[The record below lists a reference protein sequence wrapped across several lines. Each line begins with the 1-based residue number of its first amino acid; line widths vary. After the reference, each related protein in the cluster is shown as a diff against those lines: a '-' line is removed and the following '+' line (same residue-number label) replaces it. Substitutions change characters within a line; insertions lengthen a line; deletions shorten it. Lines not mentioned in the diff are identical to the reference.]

1 MQEISVKNKRK
12 FVAFGVP
19 PRISPYSREILAIP
33 TWDLD
38 PFLMQLD
45 PYYLKATKTIN
56 SIRST
61 LLVIFI
67 LGILGSLGSLHK
79 DQLIMMLLTTFF
91 YGMVA
96 LTQFILLKKGK
107 DPHAFWFVLID
118 ILLIGSNTLGQS
130 FMDLDIASSA
140 LKDGVNYIISFFI
153 LLYSGF
159 LFSSRQ
165 TYVIGGL
172 LTLVQ
177 IGSLVLAGIVG
188 MEFVDRNDT
197 HKLAYAISLPV
208 EIVKVFFLVMATVA
222 IAKMVALLTS
232 IRDEAIQGKKTSEQH
247 SKAMQTQKE
256 AMVETGESLNQSVAA
271 LKVFADDLNGLVQ
284 NQAASIEEISA
295 SLTEISQ
302 STEHSVS
309 FVKDQYN
316 RIETL
321 NEESQTL
328 EGIVRSVRGEIDII
342 SDQIN
347 QSSKF
352 SNLVTNSM
360 QNLNSFLGEV
370 SSSFQKVEDVNQI
383 MKEIADQTNLLALNA
398 SIEAARAGEHGRGF
412 AVVAQEVAKLAENS
426 ASNASIISKTILKS
440 KSDLLKGNTSAKE
453 ANELALNQEKE
464 MSKIQNKVISFN
476 EKFVDLQRLNA
487 RVVESQK
494 ELKELSSQLE
504 SIANEQSVGN
514 QEVTRAAQSIE
525 DAVQVVAE
533 NTRVLAEHIEDIQTL
548 ANRIV

>member
-1 MQEISVKNKRK
+1 
-12 FVAFGVP
+12 
-19 PRISPYSREILAIP
+19 
-33 TWDLD
+33 
-38 PFLMQLD
+38 MQLD

-67 LGILGSLGSLHK
+67 LGILGSLGSLHR
-79 DQLIMMLLTTFF
+79 DQLIMMLITTFF
-91 YGMVA
+91 YGVVA
-96 LTQFILLKKGK
+96 FTQFLLLKKRK
-107 DPHAFWFVLID
+107 NPHAFWFVLID

-130 FMDLDIASSA
+130 IIDLDIASSA

-197 HKLAYAISLPV
+197 HKLAYSISLPV
-208 EIVKVFFLVMATVA
+208 EIVKVFFLVMATVT
-222 IAKMVALLTS
+222 IAKMVGLLIS
-232 IRDEAIQGKKTSEQH
+232 IRDEAILGKNTSETH
-247 SKAMQTQKE
+247 SKVMEKQKE
-256 AMVETGESLNQSVAA
+256 AMVETGESLNESVSS
-271 LKVFADDLNGLVQ
+271 LKIFANDLNGLVQ

-295 SLTEISQ
+295 SLTEIAQ
-302 STEHSVS
+302 STENSFS

-328 EGIVRSVRGEIDII
+328 EGIVKSVRVEIDSI
-342 SDQIN
+342 SGQIN
-347 QSSKF
+347 ESSKF
-352 SNLVTNSM
+352 SNLVTHSM
-360 QNLNSFLGEV
+360 ENLNSILNEV

-440 KSDLLKGNTSAKE
+440 KSDLLKGNSSAKE
-453 ANELALNQEKE
+453 ANEMAWNQKNE
-464 MSKIQNKVISFN
+464 MNQIQNKVISFN

-487 RVVESQK
+487 RVLNSQK

-504 SIANEQSVGN
+504 TIAKEQSLGN
-514 QEVTRAAQSIE
+514 QEVMRAAQSIE
-525 DAVQVVAE
+525 DAIQVVAE
-533 NTRVLAEHIEDIQTL
+533 NTRVLSEHIEDIQSL
-548 ANRIV
+548 ANRIR

>member
-1 MQEISVKNKRK
+1 MH
-12 FVAFGVP
+12 
-19 PRISPYSREILAIP
+19 
-33 TWDLD
+33 
-38 PFLMQLD
+38 LD

-67 LGILGSLGSLHK
+67 LGILGSLGSLHR
-79 DQLIMMLLTTFF
+79 DQLIMMLITTFF
-91 YGMVA
+91 YGVVA
-96 LTQFILLKKGK
+96 FTQFLLLKKRK
-107 DPHAFWFVLID
+107 NPHAFWFVLID

-130 FMDLDIASSA
+130 IIDLDIASSA

-197 HKLAYAISLPV
+197 HKLAYSISLPV
-208 EIVKVFFLVMATVA
+208 EIVKVFFLVMASVT
-222 IAKMVALLTS
+222 IAKMVGLLIS
-232 IRDEAIQGKKTSEQH
+232 IRDEAILGKNTSETH
-247 SKAMQTQKE
+247 SKVMEKQKE
-256 AMVETGESLNQSVAA
+256 AMVETGESLNESVSS
-271 LKVFADDLNGLVQ
+271 LKIFANDLNGLVQ

-295 SLTEISQ
+295 SLTEIAQ
-302 STEHSVS
+302 STENSFS

-328 EGIVRSVRGEIDII
+328 EGIVKSVRVDIDSI
-342 SDQIN
+342 SGQIN
-347 QSSKF
+347 ESSKF
-352 SNLVTNSM
+352 SNLVTHSM
-360 QNLNSFLGEV
+360 ENLNSILNEV

-440 KSDLLKGNTSAKE
+440 KSDLLKGNASAKE
-453 ANELALNQEKE
+453 ANEMALNQKNE
-464 MSKIQNKVISFN
+464 MNQIQNKVISFN

-487 RVVESQK
+487 RVLDSQK

-504 SIANEQSVGN
+504 TIAKEQSLGN
-514 QEVTRAAQSIE
+514 QEVMRAAQSIE
-525 DAVQVVAE
+525 DAIQVVAE
-533 NTRVLAEHIEDIQTL
+533 NTRVLSEHIEDIQGL
-548 ANRIV
+548 ANRIK

>member
-1 MQEISVKNKRK
+1 
-12 FVAFGVP
+12 
-19 PRISPYSREILAIP
+19 
-33 TWDLD
+33 
-38 PFLMQLD
+38 MQLD

-79 DQLIMMLLTTFF
+79 DQLIMMLFTIFF
-91 YGMVA
+91 YGVVA
-96 LTQFILLKKGK
+96 FTQYRLLKNGK
-107 DPHAFWFVLID
+107 DPHAFWFVIID
-118 ILLIGSNTLGQS
+118 IFLIGSNTLGQS
-130 FMDLDIASSA
+130 IMDLDIASSA

-165 TYVIGGL
+165 TYVIGFL

-177 IGSLVLAGIVG
+177 IGSLILAGIVG

-197 HKLAYAISLPV
+197 HKMAYSISLPV
-208 EIVKVFFLVMATVA
+208 EIVKVFFLLMAT
-222 IAKMVALLTS
+222 ITIGKMVGLLTS
-232 IRDEAIQGKKTSEQH
+232 IRDEAVLGKKTSEEH
-247 SKAMQTQKE
+247 TKVMETQKE

-302 STEHSVS
+302 STENSVS

-328 EGIVRSVRGEIDII
+328 EGIVKTVRGEIDII

-360 QNLNSFLGEV
+360 QNLNTILGEV

-412 AVVAQEVAKLAENS
+412 AVVASEVAKLAENS
-426 ASNASIISKTILKS
+426 ATNASIISKTIHKS
-440 KSDLLKGNTSAKE
+440 KSDLVKGNASAKE

-514 QEVTRAAQSIE
+514 QEVSRAAQSIE

-533 NTRVLAEHIEDIQTL
+533 NTRVLAEHIEDIQDL
-548 ANRIV
+548 ANRIR

>member
-1 MQEISVKNKRK
+1 
-12 FVAFGVP
+12 
-19 PRISPYSREILAIP
+19 
-33 TWDLD
+33 
-38 PFLMQLD
+38 MQLD

-79 DQLIMMLLTTFF
+79 DQLIMMLFTTFF

-96 LTQFILLKKGK
+96 LTEFLLLKKGK
-107 DPHAFWFVLID
+107 DPHAFWFVLVD

-130 FMDLDIASSA
+130 LMDLDIASSA

-159 LFSSRQ
+159 LFSSKQ
-165 TYVIGGL
+165 TYIIGFF

-177 IGSLVLAGIVG
+177 IGSLVFAGISG

-197 HKLAYAISLPV
+197 HKMAYAISLPV
-208 EIVKVFFLVMATVA
+208 EIVKVFFLGMATVA
-222 IAKMVALLTS
+222 IAKMVRLLTS
-232 IRDEAIQGKKTSEQH
+232 IRDEAVHGKKTSEAH
-247 SKAMQTQKE
+247 SKVMETQKE
-256 AMVETGESLNQSVAA
+256 ALVETGENLNQSVAA

-295 SLTEISQ
+295 SLTKISQ
-302 STEHSVS
+302 STENSFA

-321 NEESQTL
+321 NEESHTL
-328 EGIVRSVRGEIDII
+328 EGIVKTVRVEIDII
-342 SDQIN
+342 SGQIN
-347 QSSKF
+347 ESSKF

-360 QNLNSFLGEV
+360 ENLNSVLSEV

-426 ASNASIISKTILKS
+426 ALNASVISKTILKS
-440 KSDLLKGNTSAKE
+440 KSDLLKGNSSAKD
-453 ANELALNQEKE
+453 ANEMALNQKNE

-476 EKFVDLQRLNA
+476 EKFIDLQRLNA
-487 RVVESQK
+487 RVLESQK
-494 ELKELSSQLE
+494 ELKVLSSQLE
-504 SIANEQSVGN
+504 SIAKDQSLEN
-514 QEVTRAAQSIE
+514 KEVMRAAQSIE
-525 DAVQVVAE
+525 RDVQVVAE
-533 NTRVLAEHIEDIQTL
+533 NTRVLAEHIEDIQGL
-548 ANRIV
+548 ANRIK

>member
-1 MQEISVKNKRK
+1 
-12 FVAFGVP
+12 
-19 PRISPYSREILAIP
+19 
-33 TWDLD
+33 
-38 PFLMQLD
+38 MQLD

-67 LGILGSLGSLHK
+67 LGILGSLGSLHR
-79 DQLIMMLLTTFF
+79 DQLIMMLATTFF
-91 YGMVA
+91 YGLVA
-96 LTQFILLKKGK
+96 FTQFLLLKKQK

-130 FMDLDIASSA
+130 IIDLDIASSA

-177 IGSLVLAGIVG
+177 IGSLVLAGIAG

-197 HKLAYAISLPV
+197 HKFAYSISLPV
-208 EIVKVFFLVMATVA
+208 EIVKVFFLMMATVT
-222 IAKMVALLTS
+222 IAKMVGLLIS
-232 IRDEAIQGKKTSEQH
+232 IRDEAILGKNTSETH
-247 SKAMQTQKE
+247 SKVMEKQKE
-256 AMVETGESLNQSVAA
+256 AMVETGESLNESVSS
-271 LKVFADDLNGLVQ
+271 LKIFANDLNGLVQ

-295 SLTEISQ
+295 SLTEIAQ
-302 STEHSVS
+302 STENSFS
-309 FVKDQYN
+309 FVKDQYY

-328 EGIVRSVRGEIDII
+328 EGIVKSVRVEIDSI
-342 SDQIN
+342 SGQIN
-347 QSSKF
+347 ESSKF
-352 SNLVTNSM
+352 SNLVTHSM
-360 QNLNSFLGEV
+360 ENLNSILNEV

-440 KSDLLKGNTSAKE
+440 KSDLLKGNSSAKE
-453 ANELALNQEKE
+453 ANEMALNQKNE
-464 MSKIQNKVISFN
+464 MNQIQNKVISFN

-487 RVVESQK
+487 RVLDSQK

-504 SIANEQSVGN
+504 TIAKEQSLGN
-514 QEVTRAAQSIE
+514 QEVMRAAQSIE
-525 DAVQVVAE
+525 DAIQVVAE
-533 NTRVLAEHIEDIQTL
+533 NTRVLSEHIEDIQSL
-548 ANRIV
+548 ANRIK

>member
-1 MQEISVKNKRK
+1 
-12 FVAFGVP
+12 
-19 PRISPYSREILAIP
+19 
-33 TWDLD
+33 
-38 PFLMQLD
+38 MQLD

-67 LGILGSLGSLHK
+67 LGILGSLGSLHR
-79 DQLIMMLLTTFF
+79 DQLIMMLITTFF
-91 YGMVA
+91 YGVVA
-96 LTQFILLKKGK
+96 FTQFLLLKKRK

-118 ILLIGSNTLGQS
+118 ILLVGSNTLGQS
-130 FMDLDIASSA
+130 IIDLDIASSA

-177 IGSLVLAGIVG
+177 IGSLVLAGIAG

-197 HKLAYAISLPV
+197 HKLAYSISLPV
-208 EIVKVFFLVMATVA
+208 EIVKVFFLLMATVT
-222 IAKMVALLTS
+222 IAKMVGLLIS
-232 IRDEAIQGKKTSEQH
+232 IRDEAILGKNTSETH
-247 SKAMQTQKE
+247 SKVMEKQKE
-256 AMVETGESLNQSVAA
+256 AMVETGESLNESVSS
-271 LKVFADDLNGLVQ
+271 LKIFANDLNGLVQ

-295 SLTEISQ
+295 SLTEIAQ
-302 STEHSVS
+302 STENSFS

-328 EGIVRSVRGEIDII
+328 EGIVKSVRVEIDSI
-342 SDQIN
+342 SGQIN
-347 QSSKF
+347 ESSKF
-352 SNLVTNSM
+352 SNLVTHSM
-360 QNLNSFLGEV
+360 ENLNSILNEV

-440 KSDLLKGNTSAKE
+440 KSDLLKGNSSAKE
-453 ANELALNQEKE
+453 ANEMALNQKNE
-464 MSKIQNKVISFN
+464 MNQIQNKVISFN

-487 RVVESQK
+487 RVLNSQK

-504 SIANEQSVGN
+504 TIAKEQSLGN
-514 QEVTRAAQSIE
+514 QEVMRAAQSIE
-525 DAVQVVAE
+525 DAIQVVAE
-533 NTRVLAEHIEDIQTL
+533 NTRVLSEHIEDIQSL
-548 ANRIV
+548 ANRIK